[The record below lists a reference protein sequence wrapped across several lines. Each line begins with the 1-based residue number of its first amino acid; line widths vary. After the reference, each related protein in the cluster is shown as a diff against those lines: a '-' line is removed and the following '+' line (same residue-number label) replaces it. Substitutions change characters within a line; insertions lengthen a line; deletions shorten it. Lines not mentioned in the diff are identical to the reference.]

1 MNQFVEEGMMY
12 QKILVP
18 LDGSPF
24 AEGVLSYL
32 SQVSDPQNAE
42 ILLFQVLEMDRYS
55 AYLTPGPLPISGQPV
70 SNWKQF
76 AENYH
81 ASMIEDLRSRGYAA
95 RSEVVVGRDVAVEIC
110 RYADAEGVDL
120 IAMTTHA
127 RTGLPRWVLGS
138 VASRV
143 VSATDKPVFLVHPT
157 EDTEDRTVALRR
169 ILVPLDG
176 SNLAEEALSL
186 ATSLARAQNAKLI
199 LVRALEPPAMVPAD
213 PSMRDLTTPMATQLG
228 AVEMQAAEFY
238 MQDIAHELQRRNMVE
253 QTVVILGDA
262 AEVILDAAEINDVD
276 LITMCTHGRSGVSR
290 WVYGSVAEK
299 VLHSAPC
306 PLLLLRAQKP

>member
-1 MNQFVEEGMMY
+1 MY

-24 AEGVLSYL
+24 AEGVLPYL
-32 SQVSDPQNAE
+32 SQVSEPQTTE
-42 ILLFQVLEMDRYS
+42 ILLLQVLEMDRYS
-55 AYLTPGPLPISGQPV
+55 AYLTPGPVPISGQPV
-70 SNWKQF
+70 SNWKQV

-81 ASMIEDLRSRGYAA
+81 ASLMAEVEGRGY
-95 RSEVVVGRDVAVEIC
+95 RVSSEIIDGTDVAAEIC
-110 RYADAEGVDL
+110 RYADAAQVDL

-127 RTGLPRWVLGS
+127 RTGLPRWMLGS

-157 EDTEDRTVALRR
+157 EETVDQTVALRR

-176 SNLAEEALSL
+176 SHLAEEVLSL
-186 ATSLARAQNAKLI
+186 ATTLAKAQEAQLI
-199 LVRALEPPAMVPAD
+199 LVRALEPPTMVPAD
-213 PSMRDLTTPMATQLG
+213 PSMNDVTAPLAAQMG
-228 AVEMQAAEFY
+228 SVEKQAAEFY
-238 MQDIAHELQRRNMVE
+238 MQDITAELQRRSMVE
-253 QTVVILGDA
+253 QTVIIFGDA
-262 AEVILDAAEINDVD
+262 AEVILDTAEINDVD
-276 LITMCTHGRSGVSR
+276 LIAMCTHGRSGVSR

-306 PLLLLRAQKP
+306 PLLLIRARKP

>member
-1 MNQFVEEGMMY
+1 MY

-24 AEGVLSYL
+24 AEGVLSYI
-32 SQVSDPQNAE
+32 SQVSVPHETE
-42 ILLFQVLEMDRYS
+42 IVLLQVLQVERYS

-70 SNWKQF
+70 SHWRQF
-76 AENYH
+76 TENYH
-81 ASMIEDLRSRGYAA
+81 ASVMENLRSHGYTAS
-95 RSEVVVGRDVAVEIC
+95 SEIVNGSDVAAEIC
-110 RYADAEGVDL
+110 RYADAARVDL

-143 VSATDKPVFLVHPT
+143 LSATDKPVFLVNPT
-157 EDTEDRTVALRR
+157 EELQDRTVALRR

-176 SNLAEEALSL
+176 SHLAEEVLSL
-186 ATSLARAQNAKLI
+186 ATSLAHAQEARLI
-199 LVRALEPPAMVPAD
+199 LVRALDPPAMVPAD
-213 PSMRDLTTPMATQLG
+213 PSMRDLTTPMASQLG

-238 MQDIAHELQRRNMVE
+238 MQDIANELQRRNIVE
-253 QTVVILGDA
+253 QTVVIVGDA
-262 AEVILDAAEINDVD
+262 ADVILDTAEINDVD
-276 LITMCTHGRSGVSR
+276 LIAMCTHGRSGVSR

-299 VLHSAPC
+299 VLHRAPC